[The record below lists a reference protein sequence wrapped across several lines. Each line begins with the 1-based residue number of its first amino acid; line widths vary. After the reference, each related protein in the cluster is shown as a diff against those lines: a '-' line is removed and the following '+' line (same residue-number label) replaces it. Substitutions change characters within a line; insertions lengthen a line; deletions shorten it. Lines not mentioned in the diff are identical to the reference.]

1 MTDEQ
6 RKHKRKVYG
15 LRYRMKKKG
24 YHFAGRENCCTIPDD
39 DSNRS
44 PLMEKRSR
52 ALGFNIQYSLMPLFT
67 KMGGVGSLLSV
78 LCVVVSLCENA
89 VTNL

>member
-15 LRYRMKKKG
+15 LRYRMKIKTLSI
-24 YHFAGRENCCTIPDD
+24 NLT
-39 DSNRS
+39 
-44 PLMEKRSR
+44 
-52 ALGFNIQYSLMPLFT
+52 PLFT

-89 VTNL
+89 VTNF